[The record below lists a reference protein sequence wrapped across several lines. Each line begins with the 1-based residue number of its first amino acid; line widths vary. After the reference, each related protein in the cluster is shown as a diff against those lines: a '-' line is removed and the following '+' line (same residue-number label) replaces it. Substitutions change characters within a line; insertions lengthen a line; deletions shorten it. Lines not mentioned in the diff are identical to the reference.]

1 MQLRVAFVLTCAA
14 CGANSHAPG
23 DAMSGDA
30 TPAVDAA
37 TPAVDAATPADAA
50 SVPDAAPSGVS
61 LRFERVAHSRAFDVI
76 ATTDGPGGP
85 AVALAADHGEL
96 GIATTTG
103 LETRARLTP
112 TITGNYAITA
122 TFGGITVART
132 AIVLDQVDEAWD
144 QPEAVRGLVNTAGW
158 EDGPSIS
165 PDGTV
170 LTLQYLPV
178 PIDCA
183 IGMDPT
189 KPACHVKGPLGA
201 PERPNL
207 PGAARVHPDGSYQN
221 GCPSIQVPALPNPVP
236 PDSLYA
242 FHRALDG
249 SFLAPHP
256 IYFAGIDGC
265 VSAFG
270 LQILDAAG
278 NAVYAF
284 DDPRHEG
291 EGARLYRTTIDP
303 SHDRALGTFSV
314 VNGEILLDTPGV
326 SSIGDPGGP
335 VQGNP
340 GAFRLPGGN
349 LVVISDDEQGRQDL
363 YFNTAVSEAGPWAG
377 QQQLPP
383 PVSDPGAQESQPF
396 FDGHTLWFRR
406 ESVVLATD
414 WNGGPMGSAASWSTP
429 RPILSPGADPGIGAV
444 LVVGE
449 PSLTTPGIA
458 AAGPRELYF
467 VYARR
472 VADGTLDLDIGVV
485 RAR

>member
-1 MQLRVAFVLTCAA
+1 
-14 CGANSHAPG
+14 
-23 DAMSGDA
+23 MSGDA

-37 TPAVDAATPADAA
+37 VADTA
-50 SVPDAAPSGVS
+50 PDAAPSGVL
-61 LRFERVAHSRAFDVI
+61 LRFERVAHSRAFDVL
-76 ATTDGPGGP
+76 ATVDWPGGPGSAP

-96 GIATTTG
+96 SGATTTG

-112 TITGNYAITA
+112 TTTGNYTITA
-122 TFGGITVART
+122 TFGGFTVVRT

-144 QPEAVRGLVNTAGW
+144 QPETVRGLVNTAGW

-165 PDGTV
+165 PDGAV

-183 IGMDPT
+183 IGGDPT
-189 KPACHVKGPLGA
+189 KPACRVTGPLGA

-207 PGAARVHPDGSYQN
+207 PGIARVHPDGTYDN
-221 GCPSIQVPALPNPVP
+221 GCPSIGVPALPGPVP

-242 FHRALDG
+242 FHRAPDG
-249 SFLAPHP
+249 AFVAPHA

-270 LQILDAAG
+270 LQVLDAAG
-278 NAVYAF
+278 DAVYAF
-284 DDPRHEG
+284 DDPRHDG
-291 EGARLYRTTIDP
+291 EGARLYRTTIDL
-303 SHDRALGTFSV
+303 SHDRALGTFSLV
-314 VNGEILLDTPGV
+314 RGEIQLDTPGV
-326 SSIGDPGGP
+326 SSIGDAAGP

-340 GAFRLPGGN
+340 GAYRMPGGD
-349 LVVISDDEQGRQDL
+349 VVVMSDDEQGRKDL
-363 YFNTAVSEAGPWAG
+363 FFNTAVSEAGPWAG
-377 QQQLPP
+377 QQLIPP
-383 PVSDPGAQESQPF
+383 PVSDPTAQESQPF

-429 RPILSPGADPGIGAV
+429 RPILSPGADPGTGAIV
-444 LVVGE
+444 VVGE

-458 AAGPRELYF
+458 PPGPRELYF

-472 VADGTLDLDIGVV
+472 VADGTLDLDIGMV